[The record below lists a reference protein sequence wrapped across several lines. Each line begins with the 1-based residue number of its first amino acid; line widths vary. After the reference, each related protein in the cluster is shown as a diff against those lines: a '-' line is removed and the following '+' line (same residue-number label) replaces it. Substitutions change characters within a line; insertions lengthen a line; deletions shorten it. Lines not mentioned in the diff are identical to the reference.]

1 MRISPLSRALLAA
14 ALLPFTASAT
24 LPAEPQPRDA
34 KADRFL
40 GNALRVGVY
49 VYVYSWDQ
57 WKDATAT
64 DLHDAVNQIADMGF
78 TSIYFGGVSDKNPE
92 RWEALLEVCAERK
105 LAVVAQLD
113 FAYLQLDSDVEALAR
128 KAIPFIR
135 KYKDHPAVLAFS
147 IKEEPGNL
155 EWVPKLKA
163 YYSAILKEVPD
174 APLHLLEASLPVM
187 KAQLPPYPQ
196 YTGTDRY
203 AFWWEFS
210 PANNRATPRSAL
222 AWYRSQADAFYQQ
235 AAARGQ
241 NFELVFTDWIQ
252 QITFPD
258 SERLRKTI
266 YPKDLPDAQRDAALA
281 RFQKLAREGKQGL
294 SLAEDGKSLRVWKY
308 YRPPA
313 NCMSAMAW
321 LGIMEGADSL
331 SVYTWA
337 KPRTEIRWHKSR
349 GTGAIQSGLLG
360 WEESG
365 TPSLAEYAAFAR
377 ELRPFGRLLRSIAK
391 ETTALVREPLGHEVA
406 ETAPLADPL
415 LEVKEKDVSWRSFR
429 VPGFAG
435 KVAIVVNT
443 EVGSWAEGRSPTV
456 LGDKDAFRINDRGE
470 LTDYL
475 PYTVPRRFPARILR
489 EKPQCMDLLTGKP
502 VPVGDNGE
510 VLLSI
515 LPGKGRILYISP
527 DAEKE
532 YPAFVKRFACHP
544 AMP

>member
-1 MRISPLSRALLAA
+1 MRFSLTSRALLAA
-14 ALLPFTASAT
+14 ALLPLTASAT
-24 LPAEPQPRDA
+24 LPAEPPLRDA

-49 VYVYSWDQ
+49 LYVYSWDQ

-78 TSIYFGGVSDKNPE
+78 TYIYFGGVSNKQPE
-92 RWEALLEVCAERK
+92 RWEALLDLCEKRK
-105 LAVVAQLD
+105 LAVIAQLD
-113 FAYLQLDSDVEALAR
+113 FAYLQLDSNIESLAR
-128 KAIPFIR
+128 SAIPFIR
-135 KYKDHPAVLAFS
+135 KYKDHPAMLAFS

-155 EWVPKLKA
+155 EWVPKLQA

-203 AFWWEFS
+203 ALWWEFS
-210 PANNRATPRSAL
+210 PSNNRATPRSAL

-241 NFELVFTDWIQ
+241 NFEMVFTDWIE

-258 SERLRKTI
+258 MGRLRNTI
-266 YPKDLPDAQRDAALA
+266 YPKDLSDAERDAVLT
-281 RFQKLAREGKQGL
+281 RYQRLAREGKQGL
-294 SLAEDGKSLRVWKY
+294 SLTEDGEGVRVWKY

-331 SVYTWA
+331 SVYTWS
-337 KPRTEIRWHKSR
+337 KPRTEVRWHKR
-349 GTGAIQSGLLG
+349 KGTGAIHSGLLG
-360 WEESG
+360 WEKSG

-377 ELRPFGRLLRSIAK
+377 ELRPFGRLLRSIQK
-391 ETTALVREPLGHEVA
+391 ETTPLVREPLGHEVA
-406 ETAPLADPL
+406 ETEPLPNPL
-415 LEVKEKDVSWRSFR
+415 LEIKEGDVSWRSFR

-435 KVAIVVNT
+435 RVAIVVNT
-443 EVGSWAEGRSPTV
+443 QVGSWSDGRSPTV
-456 LGDKDAFRINDRGE
+456 IKDDDPLYINDRGE
-470 LTDYL
+470 LTGYIA
-475 PYTVPRRFPARILR
+475 YTVPRRFPARILR
-489 EKPQCMDLLTGKP
+489 DQAQCIDLLTGKP
-502 VPVGDNGE
+502 VPVGDDGE

-532 YPAFVKRFACHP
+532 YPAFVKRFACTP